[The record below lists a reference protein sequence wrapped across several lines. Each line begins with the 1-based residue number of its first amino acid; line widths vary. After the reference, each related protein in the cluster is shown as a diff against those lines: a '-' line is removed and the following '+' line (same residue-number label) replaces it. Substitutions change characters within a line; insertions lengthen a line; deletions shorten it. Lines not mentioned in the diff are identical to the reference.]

1 MATTDF
7 LFVCWYDGGGSQ
19 KKKKKATKRSKTRR
33 SKKEAKKKPPYPR
46 RLGSQQNLRRRYYD
60 IQCVQ
65 IYLALFFSRPLI
77 KWTPDDDDHQT
88 LVFLFPFDAVW
99 ILTHVKSFYV
109 VNRFQHLD
117 HEIFQFLFSFHA
129 VLLCVCRKSKKII
142 IKNFNE
148 KKKIKK
154 LFDSHM
160 EERWE
165 SKRYRYGREL
175 LVIKKKTTKIAK
187 EQTYNLCI

>member
-1 MATTDF
+1 MSESESRLMKGAAANVALDSGGPQAALDATT
-7 LFVCWYDGGGSQ
+7 
-19 KKKKKATKRSKTRR
+19 KAIMS
-33 SKKEAKKKPPYPR
+33 APR
-46 RLGSQQNLRRRYYD
+46 T
-60 IQCVQ
+60 C
-65 IYLALFFSRPLI
+65 
-77 KWTPDDDDHQT
+77 
-88 LVFLFPFDAVW
+88 
-99 ILTHVKSFYV
+99 V